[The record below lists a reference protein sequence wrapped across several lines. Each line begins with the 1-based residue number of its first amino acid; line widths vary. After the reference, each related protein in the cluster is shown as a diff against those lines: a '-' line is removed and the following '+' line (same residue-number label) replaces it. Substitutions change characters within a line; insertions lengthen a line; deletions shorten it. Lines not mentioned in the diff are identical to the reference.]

1 MFGRLKQML
10 IKEFIQVFRDKR
22 TRFILIGPPIIQMM
36 VFGYAANYE
45 IRHVPTVVLDL
56 DHSQESRELVS
67 RFTSSPYF
75 DVQRQLTDSREL
87 GDLIERGD
95 ATVGLEI
102 DAGFAAKLRS
112 GQTAPL
118 QVIVDATNSNT
129 ALIASGY
136 IAQIARGFAQEY
148 QKDRIDRIAPQLREV
163 MPSVELAPRPW
174 YNPGLS
180 SRWFFV
186 PGIIGSLT
194 VVLVVTLTAFAVVRE
209 REIGTLEQI
218 MVTPI
223 RPAEFILGK
232 TLPFFLIGLF
242 DVTLIAVVGSLWF
255 QVPFRGH
262 VAVLA
267 LGAVLFLLC
276 MLGVGLLISTVS
288 VTQQQ
293 AMVTAFFFIMPTI
306 TFSGFGFPISTM
318 PQWMQDFSYLIPLR
332 YFLVVVRGTYLKGVG
347 MDILWPQMAAMACLG
362 VALLTAAILRFHKA
376 LD

>member
-22 TRFILIGPPIIQMM
+22 TRFILIIPPIIQMM

-67 RFTSSPYF
+67 RFTSSLYF
-75 DVQRQLTDSREL
+75 DVQRQLTDSRQL

-102 DAGFAAKLRS
+102 DAGFAQKLRS

-136 IAQIARGFAQEY
+136 ISQIAQGFAAQY
-148 QKDRIDRIAPQLREV
+148 QRDRINRIAPQLIEV
-163 MPSVELAPRPW
+163 MPQVELAPRPW
-174 YNPGLS
+174 YNPDLR

-194 VVLVVTLTAFAVVRE
+194 LVLVITLTAFAVVRE
-209 REIGTLEQI
+209 REIGTLEQM

-232 TLPFFLIGLF
+232 TLPFFLIGIF

-262 VAVLA
+262 VSVLA
-267 LGAVLFLLC
+267 LGAVLFILC
-276 MLGVGLLISTVS
+276 MLGVGLLISTIS
-288 VTQQQ
+288 ATQQQ
-293 AMVTAFFFIMPTI
+293 AMVTSFFFIMPAI

-318 PQWMQDFSYLIPLR
+318 PHWMQLFSYVIPLR
-332 YFLVVVRGTYLKGVG
+332 YFLIVIRGTYLKGVG
-347 MDILWPQMAAMACLG
+347 MDILWPQMAAMAGLG
-362 VALLTAAILRFHKA
+362 VALLTVSILRFHKA